1 MNDYSLL
8 IVDDEITQL
17 NMLANY
23 LKKQGFQ
30 VFKAANG
37 NDGLAI
43 LRQHMIDI
51 VLTDYRMPEMNG
63 LEFIGEIKHINPE
76 IDIIL
81 ITAFGNIEDAV
92 EVMKAGATDYL
103 QKPIDLDYLDII
115 IRKVLDRKQILSENR
130 ILKESLQTKYNF
142 HQLLSGSAA
151 MESVLSMAARAAQSR
166 ATILLRGESGTGKE
180 VLARAIHHASLR
192 KDKPF
197 IAVNVT
203 AVPENLV
210 ESEFFGHEKGAFTG
224 ADRQRK
230 GRFEMAES
238 GTLFIDEIGDIPLST
253 QVKLLRVLQERRFER
268 VGGAEELT
276 VDVRVIAA
284 TNQNL
289 ERLIQQGKFRE
300 DLFYRLNVISI
311 TLPALRERRE
321 EIPLFIDHFTRKFC
335 EQENRPPLTYS
346 KEALDLL
353 LKYHYPGNVRELEN
367 IIQRAVVLA
376 RDDLITTSDLAIQ
389 LQELPDEANA
399 DTTTSLPRQ
408 VEALEKQ
415 LITNALRQSEGNQS
429 QAARLLGITERNLRY
444 KIRKYSLK

>member
-17 NMLANY
+17 NILANY

-37 NDGLAI
+37 DDGLAI
-43 LRQHMIDI
+43 LRQYLIDI

-63 LEFIGEIKHINPE
+63 LEFIRKIKHLNPE
-76 IDIIL
+76 VDVIL

-197 IAVNVT
+197 VAVNVA

-230 GRFEMAES
+230 GRFEMAGS

-268 VGGAEELT
+268 VGGTEELT

-289 ERLIQQGKFRE
+289 EQLIQQGKFRE
-300 DLFYRLNVISI
+300 DLFYRLDVISI

-376 RDDLITTSDLAIQ
+376 RNDLITSSDLAIQ
-389 LQELPDEANA
+389 LQEHPGESSA

-415 LITNALRQSEGNQS
+415 LITNALMKSEGNQS